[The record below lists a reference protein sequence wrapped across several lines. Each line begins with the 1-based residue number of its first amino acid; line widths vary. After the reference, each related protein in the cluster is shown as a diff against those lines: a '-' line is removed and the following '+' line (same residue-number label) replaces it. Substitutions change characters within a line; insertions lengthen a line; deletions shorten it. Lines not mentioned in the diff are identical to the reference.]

1 MNIKHTLK
9 NLPRAPSSDSVVV
22 SDIKNI
28 IAKTVCFMETTMAD
42 IRFILI
48 IVAKNGR
55 IYVLARNDLIQPFYF
70 IQDGNERV
78 NEPCHRRRGL
88 CRELMLHPCA
98 SRQ

>member
-28 IAKTVCFMETTMAD
+28 IAKTVCFMDTTMAD

-48 IVAKNGR
+48 IAAKNGR

-70 IQDGNERV
+70 IHGERV

-88 CRELMLHPCA
+88 CRELMLHPCT
-98 SRQ
+98 SH

>member
-22 SDIKNI
+22 SDIKNM

-48 IVAKNGR
+48 MAAKNGR
-55 IYVLARNDLIQPFYF
+55 SYVLAMVDRCLF
-70 IQDGNERV
+70 IKRV
-78 NEPCHRRRGL
+78 KTLRR
-88 CRELMLHPCA
+88 
-98 SRQ
+98 